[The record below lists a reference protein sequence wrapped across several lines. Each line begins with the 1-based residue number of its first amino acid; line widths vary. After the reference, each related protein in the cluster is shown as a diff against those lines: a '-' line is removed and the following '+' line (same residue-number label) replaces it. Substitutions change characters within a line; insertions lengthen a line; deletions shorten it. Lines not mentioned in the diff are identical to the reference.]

1 MRYSFHGGLPPKKKT
16 SVDALLVARHMHGTS
31 SAQKESP
38 ISLPDK
44 ALREFSF
51 EEILEVAREAQIR
64 TPLAPTGLDTV
75 LSRAKGT
82 GTPVHIVVN
91 CTSCEDGVFL
101 NRYLCR
107 ERAEEIAGG
116 TKILMQAFGTREA
129 VLVTDEGDLS
139 AVRALEPYADGSV
152 ISLHVC
158 EQKAPAANEKLLIYL
173 AYKKELPSDASAEQS
188 GFAVF
193 DAEACCALF
202 RAFAYGERMTEKL
215 LCLTHLDG
223 REELI
228 SAHFGL
234 SVSFTAS
241 HKDSALLIGGALSGR
256 ILADHANEKI
266 EIDGTFDAVRILSSE
281 QVSAEE
287 PLPCI
292 DCGRCAAHCPMYL
305 DPSRFIKS
313 KKKLPEADVCIQC
326 GVCSAV
332 CPSALDCTGDTR
344 PVFRRYGDSLRGI
357 CLDLLIALLPSIFWG
372 IYAYGLSATLILLV
386 SALCGAA
393 GELVLSLIMRR
404 RPSVTL
410 LCSSALSGLLC
421 GMMMPSTAPLY
432 LCAPAAFVCS
442 LVFVGLFRVL
452 KIPKVCPQAA
462 SFSVFAFIFASLSS
476 YAYPLRFFEGGSAYH
491 PLSYLAAGRM
501 PAEEWYDLLFGKTGG
516 AVGAISA
523 FLIIIGGLYLALR
536 KLVDLRISLSFLVGA
551 AALTYLFSSVPNPF
565 VAIGCVI
572 CTGSTALG
580 AFFLAPQTVC
590 APKNK
595 GVRYVYGLLCGG
607 GYVYLST
614 LLPSQPI
621 LALSLAIVIGNVV
634 ARVLDFFA
642 PKTKPFGHLAV
653 RLNSESLS

>member
-1 MRYSFHGGLPPKKKT
+1 MRYSFHGGLPQKKKT
-16 SVDALLVARHMHGTS
+16 SADALLVARHMHGSS
-31 SAQKESP
+31 SAEKEPP

-44 ALREFSF
+44 PLREFSF

-75 LSRAKGT
+75 LSRAKDVCT
-82 GTPVHIVVN
+82 SVRIVVN

-116 TKILMQAFGTREA
+116 TKILMQALGAREA

-173 AYKKELPSDASAEQS
+173 AYKKELPSDASAEER
-188 GFAVF
+188 GFAAF

-202 RAFAYGERMTEKL
+202 RAFAYGEKMTEKL
-215 LCLTHLDG
+215 LCLSHLDG

-228 SAHFGL
+228 SARFGL

-256 ILADHANEKI
+256 VLADHANEKI
-266 EIDGTFDAVRILSSE
+266 EIDGTFDAVRILNSE
-281 QVSAEE
+281 QISGEE

-292 DCGRCAAHCPMYL
+292 DCGRCAEHCPMYL
-305 DPSRFIKS
+305 DPSRLIKS
-313 KKKLPEADVCIQC
+313 KKKLPEADVCIKC

-332 CPSALDCTGDTR
+332 CPSALDCVGGTR
-344 PVFRRYGDSLRGI
+344 PKFRRYGDSFLGI
-357 CLDLLIALLPSIFWG
+357 CLDFLIALAPSIFWG
-372 IYAYGLSATLILLV
+372 IYAYGLSAALILLI

-393 GELVLSLIMRR
+393 GELVISLIFRK
-404 RPSVTL
+404 RPSIAL
-410 LCSSALSGLLC
+410 LCSSSLSGLLC

-432 LCAPAAFVCS
+432 LCAPVAFVCS

-452 KIPKVCPQAA
+452 KIPKTSPQAV
-462 SFSVFAFIFASLSS
+462 SFSVFALIFASLSS
-476 YAYPLRFFEGGSAYH
+476 YAYPLRFFEGGSSFH
-491 PLSYLAAGRM
+491 PLSYLAAGKM
-501 PAEEWYDLLFGKTGG
+501 PEEEWYDLLFGKTGG
-516 AVGAISA
+516 AVGALSA
-523 FLIIIGGLYLALR
+523 FLVIIGGLYLAMR
-536 KLVDLRISLSFLVGA
+536 KLIDLRVSVSFLVGA
-551 AALTYLFSSVPNPF
+551 AALTYLCSSVPNPF

-580 AFFLAPQTVC
+580 AFFLAPQTIC

-595 GVRYVYGLLCGG
+595 GVRYIYGLLSGG

-614 LLPSQPI
+614 LLPSQPLI
-621 LALSLAIVIGNVV
+621 ALSLAIVIGNVL
-634 ARVLDFFA
+634 ARVLDCFA
-642 PKTKPFGHLAV
+642 PKAKPFGCL
-653 RLNSESLS
+653 R